1 VSKLKINNIKNY
13 KNISKNF
20 LSKVLLEMIEINLKD
35 GNISMLLDSIKI
47 VGDTYLMFGE
57 IKNAINTFNNMV
69 NL

>member
-1 VSKLKINNIKNY
+1 
-13 KNISKNF
+13 
-20 LSKVLLEMIEINLKD
+20 MIEINLRE

-69 NL
+69 WKNK